1 MLYVDVKY
9 ANFISTNSQIR
20 NFKKIDEYLWRFS
33 CFYCGDSKSNKLKA
47 RGFVV
52 KNNGK
57 LFYKCHNCGISK
69 SFPYM
74 LKDLD
79 PNLYKE
85 YKLEKYKSTSI
96 VVDTNIIVPKEIK
109 SENFSV
115 EKLPDV
121 ICIQDLPKNHPVSQ
135 YIESRRIPKEH
146 HKRIFL
152 VGKFKEFAN
161 KLKPFCI
168 KNTSSDHPRLVIPFY
183 DKSGKI
189 FAFQGRAF
197 GSEKPK
203 YLTIKLDE
211 DAEKLY
217 GLERVDLDK
226 PILVTE
232 GPIDSLFLPNSLAV
246 AGGAINS
253 STLLDHKDNVTVIM
267 DNEPRNPQITKQVE
281 KCIELGYNVCLF
293 PDHIKEK
300 DINDMVKAG
309 MTQDQILKIINDNTF
324 SGLKAKLRFAEW
336 RKR

>member
-1 MLYVDVKY
+1 MLYIDIKY
-9 ANFISTNSQIR
+9 ANFISSNSQIR
-20 NFKKIDEYLWRFS
+20 NFKKIDENLWRFS
-33 CFYCGDSKSNKLKA
+33 CFYCGDSKTNKLKA
-47 RGFVV
+47 RGFIVR
-52 KNNGK
+52 NNGK

-69 SFPYM
+69 SFSFM

-85 YKLEKYKSTSI
+85 YRLEKYKSNQIDSSVNTI
-96 VVDTNIIVPKEIK
+96 PTLQIK
-109 SENFSV
+109 REVKTV
-115 EKLPDV
+115 EKISDA
-121 ICIQDLPKNHPVSQ
+121 ICVNDLPQEHPVVK
-135 YIESRRIPKEH
+135 YVESRRIPKEH
-146 HKRIFL
+146 YKHIFL

-168 KNTSSDHPRLVIPFY
+168 KNTNSDHPRLVIPFY

-211 DAEKLY
+211 SAEKLF
-217 GLERVDLDK
+217 GLDRVDLTK

-232 GPIDSLFLPNSLAV
+232 GPIDSLFLPNALAV

-253 STLLDHKDNVTVIM
+253 KTLLENKENVTVIM
-267 DNEPRNPQITKQVE
+267 DNEPRNPQITRQVE

-293 PDHIKEK
+293 PESIEQK
-300 DINDMVKAG
+300 DINDMIKSG
-309 MTQDQILKIINDNTF
+309 ITQDQILKIINDNTF
-324 SGLKAKLRFAEW
+324 SGLKAKLRFAQW

>member
-1 MLYVDVKY
+1 MSK
-9 ANFISTNSQIR
+9 A
-20 NFKKIDEYLWRFS
+20 FS
-33 CFYCGDSKSNKLKA
+33 N
-47 RGFVV
+47 
-52 KNNGK
+52 
-57 LFYKCHNCGISK
+57 
-69 SFPYM
+69 M

-79 PNLYKE
+79 TNLYKE

-96 VVDTNIIVPKEIK
+96 ESPNSIRVEEKKE
-109 SENFSV
+109 SFST
-115 EKLPDV
+115 EKLSDAV
-121 ICIQDLPKNHPVSQ
+121 CINDLSMDHPVIK
-135 YIESRRIPKEH
+135 YVESRRIPKEH
-146 HKRIFL
+146 YKRIFF

-161 KLKPFCI
+161 NLKPFCI

-211 DAEKLY
+211 DAEKLF
-217 GLERVDLDK
+217 GLERVDLSK

-232 GPIDSLFLPNSLAV
+232 GPIDSLFLPNALAV

-253 STLLDHKDNVTVIM
+253 KTLLENKQNVTVIM
-267 DNEPRNPQITKQVE
+267 DNEPRNEQITKQVE

-293 PDHIKEK
+293 PESIKQK
-300 DINDMVKAG
+300 DINDMIKSG
-309 MTQDQILKIINDNTF
+309 IGQDQILKIINDNTF
-324 SGLKAKLRFAEW
+324 SGLKAKLRFAQW

>member
-1 MLYVDVKY
+1 MLYVDIKY
-9 ANFISTNSQIR
+9 ANFISTNPQIR
-20 NFKKIDEYLWRFS
+20 NYKKLSECVWRFS
-33 CFYCGDSKSNKLKA
+33 CFYCGDSKTNRLKA

-52 KNNGK
+52 RHKGT
-57 LFYKCHNCGISK
+57 LFYKCHNCGMSK
-69 SFPYM
+69 SFSNM

-79 PNLYKE
+79 TNLYKE
-85 YKLEKYKSTSI
+85 YKLEKYKSTAVESSPTI
-96 VVDTNIIVPKEIK
+96 KVEEKKE
-109 SENFSV
+109 SYST
-115 EKLPDV
+115 EKLSDA
-121 ICIQDLPKNHPVSQ
+121 ICINDLSADHPVIK
-135 YIESRRIPKEH
+135 YVESRRIPKEH
-146 HKRIFL
+146 YKRIFF

-211 DAEKLY
+211 DAEKLF
-217 GLERVDLDK
+217 GLERVDLSK

-232 GPIDSLFLPNSLAV
+232 GPIDSLFLPNALAV

-253 STLLDHKDNVTVIM
+253 KTLLENKQNVTVIM
-267 DNEPRNPQITKQVE
+267 DNEPRNEQITKQVE

-293 PDHIKEK
+293 PESIKQK
-300 DINDMVKAG
+300 DINDMIKSG
-309 MTQDQILKIINDNTF
+309 IEQDQILKIINANTF
-324 SGLKAKLRFAEW
+324 SGLKAKLRFAQW

>member
-1 MLYVDVKY
+1 MLYIDIKY

-33 CFYCGDSKSNKLKA
+33 CFYCGDSKTNKLKA
-47 RGFVV
+47 RGFIV

-69 SFPYM
+69 SFSFM

-85 YKLEKYKSTSI
+85 YRMEKYKSNPSNNTKSI
-96 VVDTNIIVPKEIK
+96 SVIPETKKEVNCIENIPDALCIK
-109 SENFSV
+109 
-115 EKLPDV
+115 
-121 ICIQDLPKNHPVSQ
+121 DLPKDHPVIK
-135 YIESRRIPKEH
+135 YVESRRIPKDH
-146 HKRIFL
+146 YKHIFL

-168 KNTSSDHPRLVIPFY
+168 KNTNSDHPRLVIPFY
-183 DKSGKI
+183 DKNGKI

-211 DAEKLY
+211 SAEKLY
-217 GLERVDLDK
+217 GLDRVDLNK

-232 GPIDSLFLPNSLAV
+232 GPIDSLFLPNALAV

-253 STLLDHKDNVTVIM
+253 KTLLDHKDNVTVVM

-293 PDHIKEK
+293 PESIKEK
-300 DINDMVKAG
+300 DINDMIKSG

-324 SGLKAKLRFAEW
+324 NGLKAKLKFAEW